1 MATIT
6 GDMVI
11 NEVIKK
17 FPATIKVFNDYR
29 VDSCC
34 GGGAPI
40 EVTARRDGVDVDALV
55 RALNAAA
62 EGSQAGA
69 RSRGR
74 NVRNPPIWKYPL
86 DTSYLRSAKISA

>member
-11 NEVIKK
+11 NDVIKK
-17 FPATIKVFNDYR
+17 YPQTIKVFNDYK

-40 EVTARRDGVDVDALV
+40 GTTAKRDGIDVEGLLN
-55 RALNAAA
+55 ALNEATGEDAVK
-62 EGSQAGA
+62 
-69 RSRGR
+69 GR
-74 NVRNPPIWKYPL
+74 
-86 DTSYLRSAKISA
+86 

>member
-6 GDMVI
+6 GNMVI
-11 NEVIKK
+11 NEVIRK

-40 EVTARRDGVDVDALV
+40 EETARRDGVDVGALV
-55 RALNAAA
+55 RALNAAV
-62 EGSQAGA
+62 EGSPAGP
-69 RSRGR
+69 R
-74 NVRNPPIWKYPL
+74 
-86 DTSYLRSAKISA
+86 